1 MDFIDYLP
9 HVIIIA
15 SVIILIIEIY
25 LIARKLFPRF
35 KVSFQKKNY
44 EIIKTYLKD
53 NQSFDDF
60 SGDNYPLLMAMVQS
74 DEWEMKN

>member
-1 MDFIDYLP
+1 MKLCDCFCHVGGLQDGEYLFKN
-9 HVIIIA
+9 
-15 SVIILIIEIY
+15 
-25 LIARKLFPRF
+25 KLFPRF

-74 DEWEMKN
+74 DGWEMKN

>member
-1 MDFIDYLP
+1 MKLCDCFVQTGTFEDGEY
-9 HVIIIA
+9 
-15 SVIILIIEIY
+15 IY
-25 LIARKLFPRF
+25 KNKLFPRF

>member
-1 MDFIDYLP
+1 MKLCDCFVQTGTFEDGEY
-9 HVIIIA
+9 
-15 SVIILIIEIY
+15 IY
-25 LIARKLFPRF
+25 KNKLFPRF

-60 SGDNYPLLMAMVQS
+60 SGGNYPLLMAMVQS

>member
-1 MDFIDYLP
+1 MKLCDCFCYVAGLNDGEYLFKN
-9 HVIIIA
+9 
-15 SVIILIIEIY
+15 
-25 LIARKLFPRF
+25 KLFPRF

>member
-1 MDFIDYLP
+1 MKLCDCFVQTGTFEDGEY
-9 HVIIIA
+9 
-15 SVIILIIEIY
+15 IY
-25 LIARKLFPRF
+25 KNKLFPRF

-53 NQSFDDF
+53 DQSFDDF

>member
-1 MDFIDYLP
+1 MKLCDCFVQTGTFEDGEY
-9 HVIIIA
+9 
-15 SVIILIIEIY
+15 IY
-25 LIARKLFPRF
+25 KNKLFPRF
-35 KVSFQKKNY
+35 KVLFQKKNY

-60 SGDNYPLLMAMVQS
+60 SGDNYPLLIAMVQS

>member
-1 MDFIDYLP
+1 MKLCDCFVQTGTFEDGEYLFKN
-9 HVIIIA
+9 
-15 SVIILIIEIY
+15 
-25 LIARKLFPRF
+25 KLFPRF

>member
-1 MDFIDYLP
+1 MKLCDCFCYAGSLSDGEYLFKN
-9 HVIIIA
+9 
-15 SVIILIIEIY
+15 
-25 LIARKLFPRF
+25 KLFPHF

-60 SGDNYPLLMAMVQS
+60 SGDNYPLLMAMIQS
-74 DEWEMKN
+74 DGWEMKN

>member
-1 MDFIDYLP
+1 MKFVDFFCCVGGLNDGEYLFNK
-9 HVIIIA
+9 
-15 SVIILIIEIY
+15 
-25 LIARKLFPRF
+25 KLFPRF

>member
-1 MDFIDYLP
+1 MKLCDCFVQTGTFEDGEY
-9 HVIIIA
+9 
-15 SVIILIIEIY
+15 IY
-25 LIARKLFPRF
+25 KNKLFPRF

-44 EIIKTYLKD
+44 EIIKTYFKD

-74 DEWEMKN
+74 DGWEMKN